1 MKLTEQELKNVRETN
16 AAVQDFK
23 LRLGELELQKA
34 AVLARVSVLQSKFEE
49 LEAQLTVKYGADSVI
64 NLKTGEVKTNGQ
76 D

>member
-1 MKLTEQELKNVRETN
+1 MKLTEQELKDVRETN
-16 AAVQDFK
+16 AAVQEFK
-23 LRLGELELQKA
+23 LRLGELELQKS

-64 NLKTGEVKTNGQ
+64 NLNTGEVKTNGQ

>member
-1 MKLTEQELKNVRETN
+1 MKLTEQELKDVRETN
-16 AAVQDFK
+16 AAVQEFK

-64 NLKTGEVKTNGQ
+64 NLNTGEVKNNGQ

>member
-16 AAVQDFK
+16 AAVQEFK

-64 NLKTGEVKTNGQ
+64 NLNTGEVKTNGQ

>member
-1 MKLTEQELKNVRETN
+1 MKLTEQELKDVRETN

>member
-1 MKLTEQELKNVRETN
+1 MKLTEQELKDVRETN
-16 AAVQDFK
+16 AAVQEFK

-64 NLKTGEVKTNGQ
+64 NLNTGEVKTNGQ

>member
-1 MKLTEQELKNVRETN
+1 MKLTEQELKDVRETN
-16 AAVQDFK
+16 AAVQEFK

-64 NLKTGEVKTNGQ
+64 NLVTGEVKTNGQ